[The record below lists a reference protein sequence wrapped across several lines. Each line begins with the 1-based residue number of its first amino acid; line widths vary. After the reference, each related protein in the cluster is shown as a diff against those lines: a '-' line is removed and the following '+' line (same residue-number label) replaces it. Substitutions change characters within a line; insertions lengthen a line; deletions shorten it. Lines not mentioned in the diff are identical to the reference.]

1 MFKIYLLNSANY
13 PTEIYNDANIYN
25 PIVFEP
31 ELEMNGDNGILIGKL
46 TFKLHEPSYSP
57 DFRLLQNTVI
67 VTQVIAGA
75 ETVIFRG
82 RPLLRDDDDY
92 NDQDF
97 TFEGILA
104 GLNDTLQTP
113 SNKETGGR
121 LYEHFVTII
130 DWHNHQVQSISNNRQ
145 LDYSK
150 INRTN
155 PESHMYTISAHDAIH
170 IFIEKMVKYTRFRA
184 STMDHIKTQ
193 YVDAHGG
200 YFYLENEPLTYDSN
214 GCVVLHNYLKYVD
227 IYNPDQTHI
236 NSQKIEFGK
245 NLISIKR
252 SASADDFATV
262 LVPLGKQLTD
272 VEKSWPY
279 YQSVE
284 NNKVRK
290 IVSSPDDAVLENY
303 NSTNAYINSETAAV
317 TTGGGS
323 SYVILNDVEVNEG
336 DVFYL
341 TTYLEGFSTEISAA
355 AYAILSVD
363 GTRVFT
369 IGSSVRNSKDS
380 GGTVTTKTL
389 ALKDE
394 RIEIPTLEE
403 YGVSLK
409 LRTAYMISANDPNGG
424 FVLKKFNK
432 NYQEDNVTIMSA
444 DPVATGT
451 VRKTGQY
458 AFGRD
463 VYPDATDTPTA
474 PETYEA
480 SKRLVHHDLFSVF
493 GSIEKSMEFSDYAI
507 EDVNDMVGVAS
518 KELEKMG
525 EDLEIEIQA
534 ADLSYI
540 DETQEPFQPYDL
552 VPVYSEPHGIDMM
565 LPIVKMTLPLAD
577 PAAATYTLQNDI
589 HLSEDSKKYISQM
602 VSSPGAGTQKNQTVI
617 IYNGGGSSG
626 GGGGEVPVRE
636 LPDVTAADN
645 GKVLGVVDGQWA
657 VKEDETGDGGGS
669 DIDPTDIFRTVY
681 TVKTSPSS
689 TVRMIKVGNAAVNGQ
704 ILADLVNESH
714 GGCLLIETDA
724 NGENGVGYE
733 VDEVTDTDISF
744 YRIADG
750 KRHVITVPLSSNQ
763 GTYSVSDVISIPE
776 QGDELPEVTAQDNGK
791 VLSVVD
797 GEWDKKTLT
806 ASDVNAGI
814 STVTYSNGQL
824 SITNTDGSSYTVPI
838 SDLAIFDV
846 VVEKYA
852 SSTTFSKTYS
862 QISQAI
868 SDGKIIRYTFD
879 DKTTGR
885 KYTTFEYALK
895 ASEGG
900 TPGYE
905 VKFLDDVDS
914 DSESIFVARVESGN
928 VYSLNEVTLNG
939 GGGSSAPEKFF
950 AYFGIDNNGYGC
962 NITDRDGHDIQ
973 GYVIKN
979 LIETTHGGCI
989 LVVTDRFDSNHKVV
1003 YDLDE
1008 YSVSNDQGVVFYRI
1022 ANGNRETVTIPAN
1035 SYQGT
1040 FASEPLASVSGA
1052 VVYNASQSLTD
1063 SQKRVARRNVGLN
1076 GYSIGLRHKLYS
1088 GSETAGSF
1096 YAILADGTVS
1106 SSPLT
1111 FSDIWS
1117 AYYSNDKCYIF
1128 AYDDNYDVYK
1138 LKHIGDSSIVLNR
1151 VDGSTEYLITMSLI
1165 SGETPSTAMNTSAN
1179 KSSVSIGGGGGSTPE
1194 TFLISLSYNSSTDTW
1209 TCNKTA
1215 AEILANMGNSTVY
1228 YQGYR
1233 YYVTSMFNT
1242 GGSSATIYYE
1252 RQEVGSSNGI
1262 EEFKFGIQNNVV
1274 TIKRYTT
1281 PLNLF
1286 EIPIVYVTPANG
1298 DPYWDIDGILAGTI
1312 YNNYKDCVL
1321 VTGNKR
1327 IHIIKSFRS
1336 EDPQD
1341 KYVELI
1347 GVEPASNGSDLTIWK
1362 LIAEANSSQH
1372 ASITTYTFNGASSNS
1387 VFYYV
1392 DGTNIKG
1399 ANDNV
1404 VKTGQQLYNETVAL
1418 GLAPVIYEQDGSPVY
1433 ATMEYHF
1440 YMWHSGGVVFRRL
1453 DGKSEILLPFTSTVF
1468 IKTDHGYNTPYAIEA
1483 SWDSNND
1490 QFVIRRKDS
1499 NGSYHNVGY
1508 SELDYYAE
1516 GLILNGSLPVSK
1528 IVRSYNWISL
1538 DFNDI
1543 QTSSNAVENTNWH
1556 VEASAS
1562 NGVTVNRIIKKFE
1575 LTEYYTVTLNADGT
1589 VNTKD
1594 ANLIW
1599 PTISAR
1605 MQYPNCADYLLV
1617 TWGSTLFTA
1626 KAIEKLTTSN
1636 GDIKFIADVEHDG
1649 IQRHMIF
1656 TLNSNNTLTT
1666 TLIETYS
1673 RVPVTV
1679 WEVAD
1684 VSQGLLARNTNISAN
1699 LNWHLTNLNLAP
1711 FKRIKIYSKAG
1722 RKTGATAQDS
1732 SITPASIIEM
1742 SLDDRAMENVSQN
1755 VFIGSSVVQNPNDS
1769 NRLGLLTC
1777 AVSADKT
1784 KFAVVRSTTLYGT
1797 AATSNTDA
1805 YTYVFK
1811 IEGCYD

>member
-1 MFKIYLLNSANY
+1 MFKIYLLISPSNY
-13 PTEIYNDANIYN
+13 PTEIYNDANVLD
-25 PIVFEP
+25 PKVLEP

-46 TFKLHEPSYSP
+46 TFKLHDPSIAP
-57 DFRLLQNTVI
+57 QLRLLQNTVI
-67 VTQVIAGA
+67 VTQMIAGV

-121 LYEHFVTII
+121 LYEHFVTIV

-150 INRTN
+150 INRTD
-155 PESHMYTISAHDAIH
+155 PKSHMYTISAHDAIH
-170 IFIEKMVKYTRFRA
+170 LVIEKLTKYTRFRA
-184 STMDHIKTQ
+184 SSMDHIKTQ

-200 YFYLENEPLTYDSN
+200 YFYLENEPLVHDTD

-227 IYNPDQTHI
+227 IYNPDQTHV
-236 NSQKIEFGK
+236 NRQRIEFGK

-272 VEKSWPY
+272 IEKSWPY
-279 YQSVE
+279 YQSAE

-303 NSTNAYINSETAAV
+303 NTTGAYINSETGKV
-317 TTGGGS
+317 TTGAGS
-323 SYVILNDVEVNEG
+323 AYVILNDIEVNEG

-341 TTYLEGFSTEISAA
+341 TTYLEGFSTEISTA

-403 YGVSLK
+403 YGVDLK

-480 SKRLVHHDLFSVF
+480 SKRLVNNDLFSVF
-493 GSIEKSMEFSDYAI
+493 GPIEKSIEFSDYAI

-540 DETQEPFQPYDL
+540 DESQEPFQPYDL

-626 GGGGEVPVRE
+626 GGGGGEVPVRE

-645 GKVLGVVDGQWA
+645 GKVLGVVNGQWA

-689 TVRMIKVGNAAVNGQ
+689 TIRMIKVGNAAVNGQ
-704 ILADLVNESH
+704 VLADLVNESH

-733 VDEVTDTDISF
+733 VDEVTDTNISF
-744 YRIADG
+744 YRIAEG
-750 KRHVITVPLSSNQ
+750 KRHVITIPLNSNQ
-763 GTYSVSDVISIPE
+763 GTYSVSDVIDIPE
-776 QGDELPEVTAQDNGK
+776 QEDELPTVTAQDNGK
-791 VLSVVD
+791 VLGVVN
-797 GEWDKKTLT
+797 GEWAVKDDETGDALPVVTTNDNGKVLGVVNGEWTVKKDDNVIPILYTPQEHTFSVRDLNGT
-806 ASDVNAGI
+806 ATGTALVTNYFTTTMADIRLMFVYDWGANIYQLFSVNRTTNEVKFRRRVG
-814 STVTYSNGQL
+814 
-824 SITNTDGSSYTVPI
+824 NTDTFLTITGDSP
-838 SDLAIFDV
+838 V
-846 VVEKYA
+846 VVESTETIAGNVDESGILLTLDSNRRAMNGDSTITGEEIRALVNSGKTVSLWDAAHNRMFQYIGVGPSTRPTFVSVWGDTQYKIAVYA
-852 SSTTFSKTYS
+852 NSSSTDETTSSLPLLPVPTHSDVGKALVVAESNNEQYYVLQTLPNVTNALIYDTQNLTDQQLFQSHQNLHLYGSAVGFVYNGTT
-862 QISQAI
+862 INAI
-868 SDGKIIRYTFD
+868 GKSTGAHTAKMIVD
-879 DKTTGR
+879 D
-885 KYTTFEYALK
+885 
-895 ASEGG
+895 
-900 TPGYE
+900 
-905 VKFLDDVDS
+905 
-914 DSESIFVARVESGN
+914 
-928 VYSLNEVTLNG
+928 
-939 GGGSSAPEKFF
+939 
-950 AYFGIDNNGYGC
+950 YFGDNTTLIDKAFL
-962 NITDRDGHDIQ
+962 
-973 GYVIKN
+973 YVIDQN
-979 LIETTHGGCI
+979 G
-989 LVVTDRFDSNHKVV
+989 NV
-1003 YDLDE
+1003 YDLD
-1008 YSVSNDQGVVFYRI
+1008 SVDTTNNIVVFKRRS
-1022 ANGNRETVTIPAN
+1022 GNTDYFLTLT
-1035 SYQGT
+1035 GT
-1040 FASEPLASVSGA
+1040 
-1052 VVYNASQSLTD
+1052 
-1063 SQKRVARRNVGLN
+1063 
-1076 GYSIGLRHKLYS
+1076 
-1088 GSETAGSF
+1088 
-1096 YAILADGTVS
+1096 
-1106 SSPLT
+1106 
-1111 FSDIWS
+1111 
-1117 AYYSNDKCYIF
+1117 
-1128 AYDDNYDVYK
+1128 
-1138 LKHIGDSSIVLNR
+1138 
-1151 VDGSTEYLITMSLI
+1151 
-1165 SGETPSTAMNTSAN
+1165 STAVAESTST
-1179 KSSVSIGGGGGSTPE
+1179 IGGSNTP
-1194 TFLISLSYNSSTDTW
+1194 FLISLSYNSSTNTW

-1215 AEILANMGNSTVY
+1215 AEILANMGNSMVY

-1262 EEFKFGIQNNVV
+1262 EEFKFTIQNDIV

-1286 EIPIVYVTPANG
+1286 EIPIVYSNNA
-1298 DPYWDIDGILAGTI
+1298 WDIDGTKIIAGTI
-1312 YNNYKDCVL
+1312 YDQYKHCVL
-1321 VTGNKR
+1321 VTENKR
-1327 IHIIKSFRS
+1327 IHIVKSFRS

-1347 GVEPASNGSDLTIWK
+1347 GVEPASDGSDLTIWK

-1372 ASITTYTFNGASSNS
+1372 ASITTYTFSGGSFDGN

-1392 DGTNIKG
+1392 DGTNIKS
-1399 ANDNV
+1399 AADNA
-1404 VKTGQQLYNETVAL
+1404 VKTGQQIYNETVAL
-1418 GLAPVIYEQDGSPVY
+1418 GLSPIIYEYDDNPVY
-1433 ATMEYHF
+1433 ADMQYHF
-1440 YMWHSGGVVFRRL
+1440 YQFDSGGLVFRRL
-1453 DGKSEILLPFTSTVF
+1453 DGKADIRIAATSSTLV
-1468 IKTDHGYNTPYAIEA
+1468 KTINGYNTPYNITA
-1483 SWDSNND
+1483 SWNSSE
-1490 QFVIRRKDS
+1490 QKYYIRRYDTS
-1499 NGSYHNVGY
+1499 GNYHSVGY
-1508 SELDYYAE
+1508 KELDYYAE
-1516 GLILNGSLPVSK
+1516 GLTLNGSLPVSK
-1528 IVRSYNWISL
+1528 IVRSYNWIGL
-1538 DFNDI
+1538 YFQDI
-1543 QTSSNAVENTNWH
+1543 QVS
-1556 VEASAS
+1556 S
-1562 NGVTVNRIIKKFE
+1562 NGVTIVEWYIDAGTTNGVVVTRTVKRFQ
-1575 LTEYYTVTLNADGT
+1575 LAEYYTVTLNADGT
-1589 VNTKD
+1589 VNTRD
-1594 ANLIW
+1594 SNLSW

-1605 MQYPNCADYLLV
+1605 ISYPNCADYLLV
-1617 TWGSTLFTA
+1617 TWGNSLFTA
-1626 KAIEKLTTSN
+1626 KAVEKLSN
-1636 GDIKFIADVEHDG
+1636 DDIKFIGNVEHDG
-1649 IQRHMIF
+1649 IQRYMVF
-1656 TLNSNNTLTT
+1656 TLDGDNILTT
-1666 TLIETYS
+1666 TVIETYS
-1673 RVPVTV
+1673 RRPVVV
-1679 WEVAD
+1679 WEVQDAT
-1684 VSQGLLARNTNISAN
+1684 QGLSALNTNISSSLA
-1699 LNWHLTNLNLAP
+1699 WQLTNLDLTP
-1711 FKRIKIYSKAG
+1711 FKRIKIYSRAG
-1722 RKTGATAQDS
+1722 RKTGAIAADS

-1742 SLDDRAMENVSQN
+1742 SLDDRAKETVSQN
-1755 VFIGSSVVQNPNDS
+1755 VFIGSSVVQNPNDA

-1784 KFAVVRSTTLYGT
+1784 KFAVVRATTLYGT

-1805 YTYVFK
+1805 YPNVFM
-1811 IEGCYD
+1811 IEGYYD

>member
-1 MFKIYLLNSANY
+1 MFKIYLLDPVNY
-13 PTEIYNDANIYN
+13 PTEIYNDLNVFN
-25 PIVFEP
+25 PVVLEP

-46 TFKLHEPSYSP
+46 TFKLHDSSIAPQL
-57 DFRLLQNTVI
+57 RLLQNTVI
-67 VTQVIAGA
+67 VTQLIAGV

-121 LYEHFVTII
+121 LYEHFVTIV

-150 INRTN
+150 INRTD
-155 PESHMYTISAHDAIH
+155 PKSHMYTISAHDAIH

-227 IYNPDQTHI
+227 IYNPDQTHV
-236 NSQKIEFGK
+236 NRQRIEFGK

-272 VEKSWPY
+272 IEKSWPY

-290 IVSSPDDAVLENY
+290 IVSSPDEAVLENY
-303 NSTNAYINSETAAV
+303 NTTGAYINSETGRV
-317 TTGGGS
+317 TTGVGS
-323 SYVILNDVEVNEG
+323 AYVILNDIEVNEG

-341 TTYLEGFSTEISAA
+341 TTYLEGFSTDISAA

-403 YGVSLK
+403 YGVDLK

-444 DPVATGT
+444 NPVATGT

-540 DETQEPFQPYDL
+540 DESQEPFQPYDL

-617 IYNGGGSSG
+617 IYNGGGGSG

-645 GKVLGVVDGQWA
+645 GKVLGVVNGQWGI
-657 VKEDETGDGGGS
+657 KEDETGGGS
-669 DIDPTDIFRTVY
+669 DIDPFDIYRTAF
-681 TVKTSPSS
+681 TTKSGS
-689 TVRMIKVGNAAVNGQ
+689 TQRNITNGNNVQITGQ
-704 ILADLVNESH
+704 VLADLLDENH
-714 GGCLLIETDA
+714 GGCKLLEIDTSNNTEA
-724 NGENGVGYE
+724 AYE
-733 VDEVTDTDISF
+733 VDQVTSTNISF

-750 KRHVITVPLSSNQ
+750 KRHVITVPLNSNQ
-763 GTYSVSDVISIPE
+763 GTYSVSDVIDIPE
-776 QGDELPEVTAQDNGK
+776 QEDELPTVTAQDNGK
-791 VLSVVD
+791 VLGVVN
-797 GEWDKKTLT
+797 GEWAVKDDDTGDALPVVTTNDNGKVLGVVNGEWTVKKDDNVIPILYTPQEHSFSVRELNGTATGTALVTNYFTTTMADIRLMFVYDWGANIYQLYSVNRTTNEVKFRRRVGNVDTFLT
-806 ASDVNAGI
+806 
-814 STVTYSNGQL
+814 
-824 SITNTDGSSYTVPI
+824 ITGDSP
-838 SDLAIFDV
+838 V
-846 VVEKYA
+846 VVESTETIAGNVDESGILLTLDSNRRAMNGDSTITGEEIRALVNSGKTVSLWDATHNRMFQYIGVGPSTRPTFVSVWGDTQYKIAVYA
-852 SSTTFSKTYS
+852 NSSSTDETTSSLPLLPVPTHSDVGKALVVAESNNEQFYVLQTLPNITNALIYDTQDLTDQQLFQSHQNLHLYGSAVGFVYNGST
-862 QISQAI
+862 INAI
-868 SDGKIIRYTFD
+868 GKSTGAHTAKMIVD
-879 DKTTGR
+879 D
-885 KYTTFEYALK
+885 
-895 ASEGG
+895 
-900 TPGYE
+900 
-905 VKFLDDVDS
+905 
-914 DSESIFVARVESGN
+914 
-928 VYSLNEVTLNG
+928 
-939 GGGSSAPEKFF
+939 
-950 AYFGIDNNGYGC
+950 YFGDNTTLIDKAFL
-962 NITDRDGHDIQ
+962 
-973 GYVIKN
+973 YVIDQN
-979 LIETTHGGCI
+979 G
-989 LVVTDRFDSNHKVV
+989 NV
-1003 YDLDE
+1003 YDLD
-1008 YSVSNDQGVVFYRI
+1008 SVDTTNNIVVFKRRS
-1022 ANGNRETVTIPAN
+1022 GNTDYFLTLT
-1035 SYQGT
+1035 GT
-1040 FASEPLASVSGA
+1040 STA
-1052 VVYNASQSLTD
+1052 VV
-1063 SQKRVARRNVGLN
+1063 
-1076 GYSIGLRHKLYS
+1076 
-1088 GSETAGSF
+1088 E
-1096 YAILADGTVS
+1096 
-1106 SSPLT
+1106 
-1111 FSDIWS
+1111 
-1117 AYYSNDKCYIF
+1117 
-1128 AYDDNYDVYK
+1128 
-1138 LKHIGDSSIVLNR
+1138 
-1151 VDGSTEYLITMSLI
+1151 ST
-1165 SGETPSTAMNTSAN
+1165 ST
-1179 KSSVSIGGGGGSTPE
+1179 IGGSNTP
-1194 TFLISLSYNSSTDTW
+1194 FLISLSYNSSTNTW

-1215 AEILANMGNSTVY
+1215 AEILANMANSMVY

-1252 RQEVGSSNGI
+1252 RQEIGSPDGI
-1262 EEFKFGIQNNVV
+1262 EEFKFEIQNDAV
-1274 TIKRYTT
+1274 TIYRYTS

-1298 DPYWDIDGILAGTI
+1298 DPYWDIDGTKIIAGAI
-1312 YNNYKDCVL
+1312 YNYYKNCVL
-1321 VTGNKR
+1321 VTNGKR
-1327 IHIIKSFRS
+1327 IHIVKSFRS

-1372 ASITTYTFNGASSNS
+1372 ASITTYTFSGGSFGGN

-1399 ANDNV
+1399 AADNI
-1404 VKTGQQLYNETVAL
+1404 VKTGRQIYDETIAI
-1418 GLAPVIYEQDGSPVY
+1418 GLSPVIYEYDDVPVY
-1433 ATMEYHF
+1433 ADMQYHF
-1440 YMWHSGGVVFRRL
+1440 YQFDSGGLVFRRL
-1453 DGKSEILLPFTSTVF
+1453 DGKADIRIAATSTTLV
-1468 IKTDHGYNTPYAIEA
+1468 KTINGYNTPYNIDT
-1483 SWDSNND
+1483 SWNSSE
-1490 QFVIRRKDS
+1490 QKYYIRRYDAS
-1499 NGSYHNVGY
+1499 GNYHNVGY
-1508 SELDYYAE
+1508 KELDYYAE
-1516 GLILNGSLPVSK
+1516 GLMLNESLPVSK
-1528 IVRSYNWISL
+1528 IVRSYNWIGL
-1538 DFNDI
+1538 YFHDI
-1543 QTSSNAVENTNWH
+1543 QISSNAVTIVDWYID
-1556 VEASAS
+1556 AGTT
-1562 NGVTVNRIIKKFE
+1562 NGVVVTRTVKRFQ
-1575 LTEYYTVTLNADGT
+1575 LTEYYTVTLNANGT
-1589 VNTKD
+1589 VNTRD
-1594 ANLIW
+1594 SNLKW
-1599 PTISAR
+1599 SDVSAR
-1605 MQYPNCADYLLV
+1605 MSYPNCADYLLI

-1626 KAIEKLTTSN
+1626 KAVEKAAN
-1636 GDIKFIADVEHDG
+1636 GDIKFICDVEHDG
-1649 IQRHMIF
+1649 IQRHMVF
-1656 TLNSNNTLTT
+1656 TLDGDNILTT
-1666 TLIETYS
+1666 TAIETYS
-1673 RVPVTV
+1673 LRPVTV

-1684 VSQGLLARNTNISAN
+1684 VSQGLLALNTNISSSLA
-1699 LNWHLTNLNLAP
+1699 WQLTGLDLTP

-1722 RKTGATAQDS
+1722 RKTGALAADS

-1742 SLDDRAMENVSQN
+1742 SLDDRAKETVSQN
-1755 VFIGSSVVQNPNDS
+1755 VFIGSSVVQNPNDP
-1769 NRLGLLTC
+1769 NRLGILTC

-1784 KFAVVRSTTLYGT
+1784 KFAVVRATTLYGT

-1805 YTYVFK
+1805 YPYVFM
-1811 IEGCYD
+1811 IEGYYD